1 MTFAPAT
8 KQLAAAGLIDEMRL
22 YLIAVETFRAEGHEP
37 HWLPVGELKN
47 AARPGLEEAGGELI
61 SITDPRRHR

>member
-1 MTFAPAT
+1 MTFASPTKRPIAT
-8 KQLAAAGLIDEMRL
+8 GLIDEMRL

-37 HWLPVGELKN
+37 HWLPVGEPEN
-47 AARPGLEEAGGELI
+47 AARPGLEAGGDLI

>member
-1 MTFAPAT
+1 VTFASPTKRPTAT
-8 KQLAAAGLIDEMRL
+8 GLIDEMRR

-37 HWLPVGELKN
+37 HWSRVGELEN
-47 AARPGLEEAGGELI
+47 GVGPALEASGNLI